1 MNITSVLLV
10 ATGLTLS
17 ICNNVSQVTR
27 MTDFVFWCTVCQIV
41 WIKMWSCKIEL
52 ENVIFLS

>member
-27 MTDFVFWCTVCQIV
+27 MTDFVFWCTVRQIV
-41 WIKMWSCKIEL
+41 WIKMWSCKIEK
-52 ENVIFLS
+52 VIF

>member
-17 ICNNVSQVTR
+17 IGNNVSQVTR

-41 WIKMWSCKIEL
+41 WIKMWSCKIEKI
-52 ENVIFLS
+52 IF